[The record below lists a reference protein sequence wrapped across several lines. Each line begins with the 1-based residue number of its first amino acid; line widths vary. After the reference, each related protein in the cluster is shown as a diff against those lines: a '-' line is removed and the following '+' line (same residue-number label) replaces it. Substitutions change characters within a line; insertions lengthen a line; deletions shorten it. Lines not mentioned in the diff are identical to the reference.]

1 MHKDPNIR
9 PEMIRGFGGIIVDR
23 YTSEITHET
32 FLAVQEML
40 DLVSSEVKGAMLK
53 RASEN

>member
-53 RASEN
+53 RASES